1 MTFPSPALECRNLAG
16 EITHVSV
23 VAASPGAGIEP
34 GQQRGPHLGP
44 SQSDAAAWWG
54 SRLLDGVEGASEAQ
68 RESCPEREGCQMRS
82 LHIHSCSWY
91 TCLLPVPAQT
101 AGEGLSRG

>member
-34 GQQRGPHLGP
+34 GQQRGPHLV
-44 SQSDAAAWWG
+44 
-54 SRLLDGVEGASEAQ
+54 SRMLQHGGEADSWMRWRELLKLRGKAVLK
-68 RESCPEREGCQMRS
+68 EGCQMLS
-82 LHIHSCSWY
+82 LHIRSCSWY
-91 TCLLPVPAQT
+91 TCLLPVPGQA
-101 AGEGLSRG
+101 AGESLSRG

>member
-44 SQSDAAAWWG
+44 S
-54 SRLLDGVEGASEAQ
+54 LVEAQ
-68 RESCPEREGCQMRS
+68 SVGCCSTVGMQTPGWGGGS
-82 LHIHSCSWY
+82 L
-91 TCLLPVPAQT
+91 
-101 AGEGLSRG
+101 